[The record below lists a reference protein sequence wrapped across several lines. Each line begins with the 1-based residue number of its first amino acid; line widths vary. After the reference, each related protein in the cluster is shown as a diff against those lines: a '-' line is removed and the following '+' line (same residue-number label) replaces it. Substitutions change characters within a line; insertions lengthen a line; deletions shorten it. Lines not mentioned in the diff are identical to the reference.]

1 MHCRLT
7 EILSVSLHWFW
18 TKIIHFILNFP
29 WVLFKPIYSSKQQ
42 EAQGYFIE
50 FIVSFFVER
59 PVFTGFHCDL
69 TTFLCSLYSFS
80 LSPISGGDY
89 FIVLKKGEPTQWD
102 LQRHSVSK
110 PQIIC
115 LPLLSPPLI
124 AGKSFLLPRTSPCIY
139 QELSWI
145 GLIQSYLQK
154 YFSLSFI
161 SSHFWLIIFSWLDY
175 FHYTCMIN
183 TYHLI
188 EGSQLLHQPPAL
200 FSISPVSFIVKLL
213 GSIVYSSI
221 SKLPT
226 WIHFPTCLLLASV
239 IITLVTINLLF
250 VSVNFLFFS

>member
-1 MHCRLT
+1 MVLYGKHWLWPRDLGWWIPWCLHCRLI
-7 EILSVSLHWFW
+7 EILSVSIHWFW
-18 TKIIHFILNFP
+18 TKIIHSILNFP

-42 EAQGYFIE
+42 EAEGYFIE

-124 AGKSFLLPRTSPCIY
+124 AGKSFLLHRTSPCNY
-139 QELSWI
+139 QELPWI
-145 GLIQSYLQK
+145 GLIHSCLQK

-188 EGSQLLHQPPAL
+188 EGSPASSSASSSFLHFSSKFYSQASWKYCL
-200 FSISPVSFIVKLL
+200 FIYF
-213 GSIVYSSI
+213 
-221 SKLPT
+221 
-226 WIHFPTCLLLASV
+226 
-239 IITLVTINLLF
+239 
-250 VSVNFLFFS
+250 